1 MTDNLKKAVG
11 VLKATDKRLVITDG
25 EFLFSSDERGVTAL
39 LDLIEKKKY
48 NLSNFSAADKVIG
61 RGAALIYVK
70 MKIKE
75 VHGTVMSEKAKEIF
89 ELYSVPFCYD
99 TLVPFIVNRKGDGMC
114 PVEKATENITDCEKA
129 HTVIK
134 ETVSYK

>member
-1 MTDNLKKAVG
+1 MTDNLRKAVG
-11 VLKATDKRLVITDG
+11 VLNATDKRLVITDG

-89 ELYSVPFCYD
+89 P
-99 TLVPFIVNRKGDGMC
+99 K
-114 PVEKATENITDCEKA
+114 KENNQ
-129 HTVIK
+129 
-134 ETVSYK
+134 